1 MEPYITLDIEDLKTR
16 KIVSTFDSR
25 EELEY
30 MLQQQFL
37 VFSVAKSEQSRIGR
51 ELSSLLAARIVS
63 ANSEWRRTFERLLLA
78 HWNMRHGLNER
89 GEEVNQLRDRQRPVS
104 SLLSA
109 GFGSQLENVIQQR
122 SGPRDR
128 QNVVQPIARERTTW
142 AREEIDRLQRIGLV
156 SNSLASSFRDQLET
170 ILSTRESILLS
181 RSRRTR
187 NNTSY
192 ERRESVVAEIPPQ
205 IIDCISRL
213 QEDLLKMI
221 TDISDLKRIQSTQLE
236 LTLDVQQQSDK
247 KCQPHSQEQA
257 YLLSNSIQQFL
268 PAHKTLK
275 DLDPE
280 ACALC
285 AVKSPSTRCSIDV
298 DMPACVTCVAV
309 RCGFV
314 PSAERPLW

>member
-1 MEPYITLDIEDLKTR
+1 
-16 KIVSTFDSR
+16 
-25 EELEY
+25 

-236 LTLDVQQQSDK
+236 LTLDVQRTIRQEVSAALAGTGISTQQLDTTVSA
-247 KCQPHSQEQA
+247 CAQ
-257 YLLSNSIQQFL
+257 
-268 PAHKTLK
+268 
-275 DLDPE
+275 DPE
-280 ACALC
+280 GSRPGGMCIVCCEKPIDSMFYRCGHACVCYMCGSSLR
-285 AVKSPSTRCSIDV
+285 VCSICRAPIV
-298 DMPACVTCVAV
+298 EVCRLYFA
-309 RCGFV
+309 
-314 PSAERPLW
+314 